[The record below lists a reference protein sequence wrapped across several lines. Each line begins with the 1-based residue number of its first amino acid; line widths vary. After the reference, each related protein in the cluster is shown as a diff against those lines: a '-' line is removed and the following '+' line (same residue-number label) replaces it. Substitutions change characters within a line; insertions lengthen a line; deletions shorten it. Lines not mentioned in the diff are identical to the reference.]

1 MPAPFRLLRQ
11 AIARI
16 GGHDIP
22 RISLFC
28 CIAATMISTGTA
40 RSETVLERV
49 LAAWNGAPLTG
60 TYVNAAMSADFLR
73 RFDPA
78 LTGIDGSITNIILG
92 VDPVRPHDFST
103 YAMDVT
109 SGLGVWDIG
118 NQTGLGLGGVN
129 SGAVFLDR
137 MQDKTAGIQAGA
149 NAAVDQAM
157 TSATA
162 SYQGQVTQ
170 LGGTDRSAKLAL
182 NIASNALAV
191 QGRVTNTM
199 ARVNASVGT
208 ITATAIGAVN
218 TGEIRAGVSDVV
230 AGLTR

>member
-1 MPAPFRLLRQ
+1 LVGIVLTATPAFP
-11 AIARI
+11 
-16 GGHDIP
+16 D
-22 RISLFC
+22 
-28 CIAATMISTGTA
+28 
-40 RSETVLERV
+40 TVLDRV

-92 VDPVRPHDFST
+92 VDLVLPHDFST
-103 YAMDVT
+103 YAMQVS
-109 SGLGVWDIG
+109 SGIGGWDIG
-118 NQTGLGLGGVN
+118 NQSGLGLGGVN
-129 SGAVFLDR
+129 TGAVFLDR

-149 NAAVDQAM
+149 NAAVDQAL

-162 SYQGQVTQ
+162 AYQGQVTQ
-170 LGGTDRSAKLAL
+170 VSGTDRSAKLAL

-191 QGRVTNTM
+191 QGRVSNTI
-199 ARVNASVGT
+199 AGVNASVGK

-218 TGEIRAGVSDVV
+218 TGEIRAGVSDVI
-230 AGLTR
+230 AGLIK

>member
-1 MPAPFRLLRQ
+1 MPAPFTQNTAGFLV
-11 AIARI
+11 
-16 GGHDIP
+16 GGKDIP
-22 RISLFC
+22 RIFLFC
-28 CIAATMISTGTA
+28 CIAATMISTSTA

-103 YAMDVT
+103 YAMQVS
-109 SGLGVWDIG
+109 SGIGGWDIG
-118 NQTGLGLGGVN
+118 NQSGLGLGGVN
-129 SGAVFLDR
+129 SGAVILDR
-137 MQDKTAGIQAGA
+137 MQDKTAGIHAGA

-162 SYQGQVTQ
+162 AYQGQVTQ
-170 LGGTDRSAKLAL
+170 VGGSDRSAKLAL

-191 QGRVTNTM
+191 QGRVSNTI
-199 ARVNASVGT
+199 AGVNASVGA

-218 TGEIRAGVSDVV
+218 TGEIRAGVSDVIS
-230 AGLTR
+230 GLIK